1 MMKRMNG
8 SVKHIPDAAS
18 VWVAINRFM

>member
-1 MMKRMNG
+1 MNG